1 MSQNTAYKLTLKT
14 GKTVVF
20 REPKIKDETTA
31 TQLAATKAQ
40 GTSALQIGPHLLIE
54 MTKLLLVSINDKAI
68 AAKDKESLEEL
79 FTYREWQEVKTFL
92 TDMIGGDSAA
102 PKLEM
107 ITVASQA
114 G

>member
-1 MSQNTAYKLTLKT
+1 MSQNTAYKITLKT
-14 GKTVVF
+14 GKIIVF

-31 TQLAATKAQ
+31 TQLAASKAQ

-54 MTKLLLVSINDKAI
+54 MTKLLLVSINDKAVSG
-68 AAKDKESLEEL
+68 KEKESLEEL
-79 FTYREWQEVKTFL
+79 FTYREWQEVKAFI
-92 TDMIGGDSAA
+92 TDMIGGESEA

-107 ITVASQA
+107 ITLA